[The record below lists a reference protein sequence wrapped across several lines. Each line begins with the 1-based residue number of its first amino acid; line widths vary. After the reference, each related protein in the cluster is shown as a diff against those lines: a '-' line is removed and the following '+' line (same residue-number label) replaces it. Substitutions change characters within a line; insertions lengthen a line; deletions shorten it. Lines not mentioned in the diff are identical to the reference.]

1 MILITGGNGYIGTVL
16 SNLLTES
23 AEEFRVMDDLSG
35 SDPLNLLFLNHIN
48 FFWGDIRKKQDVE
61 RAFKD
66 VDTVIHLAAK
76 LPTTP
81 GVLDEVKEEVSDV
94 NYNGTLNVLEQ
105 ARKSDAQVLFASSC
119 NIYGIGENLHE
130 NSETKPLNS
139 YSQSKLEAEKLCL
152 DYHRNYGLN
161 VKILRLASNYGYSPG
176 VRFNLVI
183 NYFVLRSILGYP
195 LTVFGDGS
203 NWRPFIH
210 VKDAARAFLH
220 LIDEGKSGEIYN
232 VGGENFTIK
241 EVAELVKIKVNPSID
256 VEFDDSYIPEFSYS
270 VDFSKIR
277 KASFQLEYDLEM
289 GIEHLSHKL
298 RDLKELRK

>member
-16 SNLLTES
+16 SNLLIENG
-23 AEEFRVMDDLSG
+23 EEFRVMDDLSG

-48 FFWGDIRKKQDVE
+48 FFWGDIRKKQDVKK
-61 RAFKD
+61 AFKD

-81 GVLDEVKEEVSDV
+81 GVLDEVKEEVSEV

-105 ARKSDAQVLFASSC
+105 ARKSDSKVLFASSC
-119 NIYGIGENLHE
+119 NIYGIGENLNE
-130 NSETKPLNS
+130 QSETKPLNS

-195 LTVFGDGS
+195 LTVFGDGN

-210 VKDAARAFLH
+210 VKDAARSFLY
-220 LIDEGKSGEIYN
+220 LIDKGKSGEIYN
-232 VGGENFTIK
+232 VGGENLTIK
-241 EVAELVKIKVNPSID
+241 EVAELVTSKIHPPIK

-270 VDFSKIR
+270 VDFSKILELG
-277 KASFQLEYDLEM
+277 FQPEYDLEM

>member
-16 SNLLTES
+16 SNLLTGNE
-23 AEEFRVMDDLSG
+23 EEFRVMDDLSG

-48 FFWGDIRKKQDVE
+48 FFWGDVRNEQDVE
-61 RAFKD
+61 KAFKD

-119 NIYGIGENLHE
+119 NLYGIGENLNE
-130 NSETKPLNS
+130 KSETKPLNA
-139 YSQSKLEAEKLCL
+139 YSQSKLDAEKLCL
-152 DYHRNYGLN
+152 DYYQKYGLN
-161 VKILRLASNYGYSPG
+161 VKILRLASNYGYSSG

-183 NYFVLRSILGYP
+183 NYFVLRAILGYP
-195 LTVFGDGS
+195 LTVFGDGG

-210 VKDAARAFLH
+210 VKDVARAFLY
-220 LIDEGKSGEIYN
+220 LIDEGKSGEIFN
-232 VGGENFTIK
+232 VGGENFTIRQ
-241 EVAELVKIKVNPSID
+241 VAELVKNKVNPSIE
-256 VEFDDSYIPEFSYS
+256 VEFDDSHIPEFSYS
-270 VDFSKIR
+270 VNFSKIR
-277 KASFQLEYDLEM
+277 DLGFNPEYDLKM

-298 RDLKELRK
+298 KDLKELRK

>member
-16 SNLLTES
+16 SNLLTGS
-23 AEEFRVMDDLSG
+23 AEDFRVMDDLSG

-48 FFWGDIRKKQDVE
+48 FFWGDIRNKKDVE
-61 RAFKD
+61 KTFKD

-81 GVLDEVKEEVSDV
+81 GVLDEVKEEVSEV
-94 NYNGTLNVLEQ
+94 NYNGTLSVLEQ
-105 ARKSDAQVLFASSC
+105 ARKSDSQVLFASSC
-119 NIYGIGENLHE
+119 NIYGIGENLNE
-130 NSETKPLNS
+130 KSETKPLNA

-152 DYHRNYGLN
+152 DYHQKYGLK

-183 NYFVLRSILGYP
+183 NYFVLRAILGYP
-195 LTVFGDGS
+195 LTVFGDGN

-210 VKDAARAFLH
+210 VKDVARAFLY
-220 LIDEGKSGEIYN
+220 LIDRGKSGEVYN
-232 VGGENFTIK
+232 VGGENLTIK
-241 EVAELVKIKVNPSID
+241 EAADLVKNKVNPSIN
-256 VEFDDSYIPEFSYS
+256 VELDDSHTPEFSYS
-270 VDFSKIR
+270 VDFSKIH
-277 KASFQLEYDLEM
+277 KLGFQPEYDLEI